1 MENHV
6 KDLDEQVLILKQQLQ
21 DYEIHKDKMDNKLSD
36 KKKELQECEKK
47 MNNLETKIKH
57 LKDTIKDKENCIES
71 KCNKLEKKENQIKEL
86 LVEIDTVKKAKTMI
100 ELILNKTN
108 MEIEALHEE
117 NQKSVHDLLI
127 TIEGYKNSEELF
139 HKNIMDLQND
149 VKQMKDNLENKTEI
163 ITFYENKAAEYYQT
177 IGIQEEQLKSLYQEK
192 IILQSHLKDMTT
204 KTNTQEK
211 MFNNKQR
218 DMENTLEYHLD
229 ELKDV
234 KNTVSKLE
242 EILCCKQNE
251 VDQQNELINYQ
262 KNVTETLQSDKCIQE
277 INIKNLNSVLDQKS
291 IENNDLK
298 EKIQELTSNI
308 STLKEQLNATL
319 NQKSVLEENV
329 KTYELQIKKTNK
341 EFYCQINDMKNIL
354 GSQSNEINRY
364 KIDLEKLKEALTEK
378 QNDFNKQ
385 LIISNEQ
392 IETISHLRLEKYELE
407 EKLKSSGQI
416 VLNKEYELK
425 LLEDRLNQNTLKI
438 KDLSEKV
445 ILNVTENNF
454 LTQSLNMINMS
465 LINMQEDFNKQLL
478 SMKTKLQ
485 LYDNNICAQTEKLL
499 KLKNY
504 LLVKINELNNQ
515 IEMTNKQKDYIAS
528 LETEKQDLF
537 KKIKAFDKCLLD
549 KNTEITN
556 FEKKLEDH
564 HSTITDLKEQL
575 LAVSKEK
582 VTIETNLNTTAEQLK
597 NSEKQFTEQINNIL
611 VQLSGREE
619 EIIKLK
625 KQSTEIENMFEN
637 KKKELQEQV
646 ELTHKQ
652 YEIVKHITLE
662 KNILE
667 KQVLSTNEHSI
678 NNLAE
683 IKSLKD
689 KLDEFKSAILKLEK
703 KLENVLKEKISFE
716 TKLKDTVNEKEIINQ
731 EFHEQMQS
739 IKNRLEDIIQ
749 ENNDLKN
756 NLIDLNT
763 KQIKFQHV
771 TEENNTLKEAVD
783 NAKNQYISL
792 QDKLKDFND
801 CLLKKEEHL
810 NLLETQNSEYSTVNE
825 NLKKQIGEVKQAL
838 NKKHVELENQI
849 QWCNEQRETIV
860 KLNKEKEYH
869 CNHIKNLESSLSHKE
884 YEFNLCEGKLY
895 DCSNTIN
902 NLEKK
907 IDIMKN
913 EKSSLE
919 LQLNEI
925 TSQLIDKTQNLNLQ
939 LELQERKFVDIH
951 EKLVYEQSKFQKQ
964 IELSNEQIKTIS
976 LLTTEKDIFL
986 EKISKLQ
993 ESLNEN
999 ECSLKSLQE
1008 QLNDYKEKYEELQS
1022 LIMDLSFELDGNKTK
1037 LTNMHQ
1043 ESRQKLMNMQIKFTE
1058 IQAQLNKKQID
1069 FDDYISKYNCQ
1080 IETNAL
1086 LTTERDNLV
1095 KETSVLKSIL
1105 LNKDNVIA
1113 TNQKKLLEYEEL
1125 NNEINIEKDAFKKE
1139 LKQTNEQLEIT
1150 LQGLTQQLEEN
1161 EIKLYDLQEQL
1172 NCKHMNL
1179 QLQKKETEKQIA
1191 LISNLTLEKN
1201 NLINET
1207 NAIKNCLL
1215 EKDNTLASN
1224 HIKLINYES
1233 QLEELHSQKSILE
1246 SDLNETKLQLDH
1258 IRHDSIQKQK
1268 TSNDKLKEVQELLSK
1283 VQADLN
1289 NQKKYSNEQ
1298 VETINALISEKN
1310 NLIVETNKLKECLT
1324 QKEESAL
1331 TLNQNKEDECKHV
1344 LLMFELNELK
1354 NQLNYLQ
1361 QESAQRI
1368 IEMDK
1373 HVCDVHKQLSL
1384 KQSEIKKQIELKN
1397 DSLVDIYRQIHNLKT
1412 IKNELELILKK
1423 EKTVFETC
1431 LETYSINCCN
1441 NKPIIDDHEN
1451 SLMEVITSAHTFIEQ
1466 NSIQIALVENSN
1478 DYSIIERL
1486 KHLFDALKMFI
1497 ININTQGNKHA
1508 VIHTNTDYTSNDAYA
1523 ELLATSNK
1531 YVICIYLD

>member
-6 KDLDEQVLILKQQLQ
+6 KDLDEQILILKQQLQ
-21 DYEIHKDKMDNKLSD
+21 DYEIYKDKTDNKLFD
-36 KKKELQECEKK
+36 KKKELQECQKK
-47 MNNLETKIKH
+47 INNLETKIKH

-71 KCNKLEKKENQIKEL
+71 MCIKLEKKENQNKEL
-86 LVEIDTVKKAKTMI
+86 LAEIDTVKKAKTMI
-100 ELILNKTN
+100 ELILSKTN

-127 TIEGYKNSEELF
+127 TIEGYKNSEELS

-149 VKQMKDNLENKTEI
+149 VKQMKDNLENKADI

-192 IILQSHLKDMTT
+192 ITLQSHLKDMTT

-251 VDQQNELINYQ
+251 IDQQNEHINYQ
-262 KNVTETLQSDKCIQE
+262 KNITETLQSDKCIQE

-291 IENNDLK
+291 IENIDLK
-298 EKIQELTSNI
+298 EKIQELTLNI
-308 STLKEQLNATL
+308 NTLKEQLNATL
-319 NQKSVLEENV
+319 NQKNVLEENV
-329 KTYELQIKKTNK
+329 KTYELQIKTINI
-341 EFYCQINDMKNIL
+341 ESYCQINDMKNIL
-354 GSQSNEINRY
+354 ESQSNEINHY
-364 KIDLEKLKEALTEK
+364 KIDLEKLKETLTEK

-385 LIISNEQ
+385 LIISNKQ

-416 VLNKEYELK
+416 VLNKENELK
-425 LLEDRLNQNTLKI
+425 LLENKLNQNTLKI

-445 ILNVTENNF
+445 IFSVTEKNVF
-454 LTQSLNMINMS
+454 TQSLNMINMS

-478 SMKTKLQ
+478 SMTTKLQ

-515 IEMTNKQKDYIAS
+515 IEMVNKQKDYIAS
-528 LETEKQDLF
+528 LENEKQDLF
-537 KKIKAFDKCLLD
+537 EKLKALDNSLLD
-549 KNTEITN
+549 KNTEMTN
-556 FEKKLEDH
+556 FEKKLENY

-575 LAVSKEK
+575 CVMSIEK
-582 VTIETNLNTTAEQLK
+582 VTIETNLNTIVEQLK
-597 NSEKQFTEQINNIL
+597 NSEKQFTDQINNIL
-611 VQLSGREE
+611 VQLSYREE

-625 KQSTEIENMFEN
+625 KQFSEKENMFEN
-637 KKKELQEQV
+637 KKKELQEQIK
-646 ELTHKQ
+646 LTHKQ
-652 YEIVKHITLE
+652 YEIVKNITLE

-667 KQVLSTNEHSI
+667 KQVLSNNEHSK

-683 IKSLKD
+683 IKSLKE
-689 KLDEFKSAILKLEK
+689 KLDEFKSATLKLEK
-703 KLENVLKEKISFE
+703 KLENVLIEKISFE

-731 EFHEQMQS
+731 EFNEQMQS
-739 IKNRLEDIIQ
+739 IKNRLKDIIH

-771 TEENNTLKEAVD
+771 TEENNTLKKAVD
-783 NAKNQYISL
+783 YAKNQCISL
-792 QDKLKDFND
+792 ENKLKDFND
-801 CLLKKEEHL
+801 YLLKKEEHL

-825 NLKKQIGEVKQAL
+825 NLKKQIVEVKQAL
-838 NKKHVELENQI
+838 NKKNVELENQI
-849 QWCNEQRETIV
+849 QWCNEQRETVV
-860 KLNKEKEYH
+860 KLNNEKEYH
-869 CNHIKNLESSLSHKE
+869 CKHIKNLENSLSHKE

-925 TSQLIDKTQNLNLQ
+925 TSQLVNKTQNLNLQ
-939 LELQERKFVDIH
+939 LELQERKCIDVY
-951 EKLVYEQSKFQKQ
+951 EKLVYEQSKFHKQ
-964 IELSNEQIKTIS
+964 MELSNEQIKTIS
-976 LLTTEKDIFL
+976 LLNTEKDIFL
-986 EKISKLQ
+986 ENTSKLQ
-993 ESLNEN
+993 ECLNEK

-1008 QLNDYKEKYEELQS
+1008 QLSDYKKKYEELQS
-1022 LIMDLSFELDGNKTK
+1022 LIMDSSSKLDGNKIK
-1037 LTNMHQ
+1037 LTNIHQ
-1043 ESRQKLMNMQIKFTE
+1043 ESKQKLMDMQIKYTE
-1058 IQAQLNKKQID
+1058 IQAQLNEKQID
-1069 FDDYISKYNCQ
+1069 YDDYISKYNCQ

-1095 KETSVLKSIL
+1095 KEINALKSIL
-1105 LNKDNVIA
+1105 LNKDNVIIA
-1113 TNQKKLLEYEEL
+1113 NQRKLLEYEEL
-1125 NNEINIEKDAFKKE
+1125 NNKINTDKDTLKKE
-1139 LKQTNEQLEIT
+1139 LKQTNEQLETT
-1150 LQGLTQQLEEN
+1150 LQGLTQQLEET
-1161 EIKLYDLQEQL
+1161 EIKLYGLQEQL
-1172 NCKHMNL
+1172 NCKHMDL
-1179 QLQKKETEKQIA
+1179 EMQKKETEKQIA

-1201 NLINET
+1201 SLINET

-1215 EKDNTLASN
+1215 EKDNILASN

-1233 QLEELHSQKSILE
+1233 QLKELLFQKPILE
-1246 SDLNETKLQLDH
+1246 SELNETKVQLDS
-1258 IRHDSIQKQK
+1258 IQHDLIQKQK
-1268 TSNDKLKEVQELLSK
+1268 TSNEKLKEVQELLSE

-1298 VETINALISEKN
+1298 VETINTLISEKN
-1310 NLIVETNKLKECLT
+1310 ILLVEKNKLKECLA
-1324 QKEESAL
+1324 QKENAL
-1331 TLNQNKEDECKHV
+1331 TLNQNKEDKCKNA
-1344 LLMFELNELK
+1344 LLMFELSELK

-1361 QESAQRI
+1361 EESAQKM

-1373 HVCDVHKQLSL
+1373 HVCEVHEQLSL

-1397 DSLVDIYRQIHNLKT
+1397 DSLLDIYRQIHNLKT
-1412 IKNELELILKK
+1412 IKNELELLLKK

-1431 LETYSINCCN
+1431 LENYSINCCN
-1441 NKPIIDDHEN
+1441 NKPIIDHEN
-1451 SLMEVITSAHTFIEQ
+1451 SLMEVITSADTFIEQ
-1466 NSIQIALVENSN
+1466 NGIQVTLIANSDN
-1478 DYSIIERL
+1478 YSIIERL

-1508 VIHTNTDYTSNDAYA
+1508 IMHTNTDYTSNDAYA

-1531 YVICIYLD
+1531 YVKCIYFN

>member
-1 MENHV
+1 MN
-6 KDLDEQVLILKQQLQ
+6 EQILILKQQLE
-21 DYEIHKDKMDNKLSD
+21 DYEIHKDKMVNKLSD
-36 KKKELQECEKK
+36 KKKELLECQKK
-47 MNNLETKIKH
+47 INNLETKMKH
-57 LKDTIKDKENCIES
+57 LKDTIKDKEICIES
-71 KCNKLEKKENQIKEL
+71 MCIKFEKKENQIKEL
-86 LVEIDTVKKAKTMI
+86 LAEIDTVKKAKTMI

-108 MEIEALHEE
+108 VEIESLHEE
-117 NQKSVHDLLI
+117 NQKSVHNLLI
-127 TIEGYKNSEELF
+127 TIEGYKNSEELS
-139 HKNIMDLQND
+139 HKNITDLQND
-149 VKQMKDNLENKTEI
+149 VKQMKNNLENKADI
-163 ITFYENKAAEYYQT
+163 ITFYENNAAEYYQT

-192 IILQSHLKDMTT
+192 LTLQSHLKDMAT

-251 VDQQNELINYQ
+251 VDQQNELINFQ
-262 KNVTETLQSDKCIQE
+262 KNITETLQSDKCIQE

-291 IENNDLK
+291 IENIDLK
-298 EKIQELTSNI
+298 EKIQEFTLNI
-308 STLKEQLNATL
+308 NTLKEQLNTAL
-319 NQKSVLEENV
+319 NQKNVLEENI
-329 KTYELQIKKTNK
+329 KTYELQIKTTNI

-354 GSQSNEINRY
+354 ESQSNEINHY
-364 KIDLEKLKEALTEK
+364 KIDLEKLKETLTEK

-416 VLNKEYELK
+416 VLNKENELK
-425 LLEDRLNQNTLKI
+425 LLEDKLNQKTLKI

-445 ILNVTENNF
+445 ILNVTESNF
-454 LTQSLNMINMS
+454 FTQSLNMINMS

-504 LLVKINELNNQ
+504 LLVKINELNRQ
-515 IEMTNKQKDYIAS
+515 IEMVNKQKDYIAS
-528 LETEKQDLF
+528 LETEKQHLF
-537 KKIKAFDKCLLD
+537 EKLKAFDKCLLH

-556 FEKKLEDH
+556 FEKKLKDY

-575 LAVSKEK
+575 CVMSIEK
-582 VTIETNLNTTAEQLK
+582 VTTETNLNTTAEQLK
-597 NSEKQFTEQINNIL
+597 NLEIQFTNQINNIL
-611 VQLSGREE
+611 IQLSDREE

-625 KQSTEIENMFEN
+625 KQSSEIENMFEN

-646 ELTHKQ
+646 ELTHNQ
-652 YEIVKHITLE
+652 YEIVKNITLE

-683 IKSLKD
+683 IKSLKE
-689 KLDEFKSAILKLEK
+689 KLDEFKAATLKLEK
-703 KLENVLKEKISFE
+703 KFENVLIEKNLFE

-731 EFHEQMQS
+731 EFCEQMQS
-739 IKNRLEDIIQ
+739 MKNRLKDIIH
-749 ENNDLKN
+749 ENNDLKK
-756 NLIDLNT
+756 NLIDLNA

-783 NAKNQYISL
+783 CAKNQCISL

-801 CLLKKEEHL
+801 CLLKKEKHL
-810 NLLETQNSEYSTVNE
+810 NLLETQNSEYSTMNE
-825 NLKKQIGEVKQAL
+825 NLKKQIVEVKQTL

-860 KLNKEKEYH
+860 KLNNEKEYH

-902 NLEKK
+902 NLKK
-907 IDIMKN
+907 KLDMVKN
-913 EKSSLE
+913 EKTLLE

-925 TSQLIDKTQNLNLQ
+925 TNQLIDKTQNLNLQ
-939 LELQERKFVDIH
+939 LELQERKFIDVH
-951 EKLVYEQSKFQKQ
+951 EKLVNEQSELHKQ

-976 LLTTEKDIFL
+976 LLNAEKDIFL

-993 ESLNEN
+993 ECLNEK
-999 ECSLKSLQE
+999 ECSLNSLQE
-1008 QLNDYKEKYEELQS
+1008 QLNVYKKKYEELQS
-1022 LIMDLSFELDGNKTK
+1022 LIMDLSSELDGNKIK
-1037 LTNMHQ
+1037 LTNMQQ
-1043 ESRQKLMNMQIKFTE
+1043 ESRQKLTDMQIKYTE
-1058 IQAQLNKKQID
+1058 VQAQLNQKQID
-1069 FDDYISKYNCQ
+1069 FDDYVSKYNCQ
-1080 IETNAL
+1080 IETNGL

-1095 KETSVLKSIL
+1095 KETNTLKSIL

-1113 TNQKKLLEYEEL
+1113 TNQEKLLEYEEL
-1125 NNEINIEKDAFKKE
+1125 NNKINTEKVALKKE
-1139 LKQTNEQLEIT
+1139 LKQTNGQLET
-1150 LQGLTQQLEEN
+1150 ALQGLTQQLQETEN
-1161 EIKLYDLQEQL
+1161 KFYGLQEQL
-1172 NCKHMNL
+1172 NCKHMDL
-1179 QLQKKETEKQIA
+1179 ELHKKETEKQIT
-1191 LISNLTLEKN
+1191 LISNLTSEKN

-1233 QLEELHSQKSILE
+1233 QLEELHSQKPILE
-1246 SDLNETKLQLDH
+1246 SKLNETKVQLDS
-1258 IRHDSIQKQK
+1258 IRHDLIQKQK
-1268 TSNDKLKEVQELLSK
+1268 ISNDKLKEVQELLSK

-1289 NQKKYSNEQ
+1289 NQRKYSNEQ
-1298 VETINALISEKN
+1298 EETINGLISEKN
-1310 NLIVETNKLKECLT
+1310 NLIVEMNKLKKCLA
-1324 QKEESAL
+1324 QNENAL
-1331 TLNQNKEDECKHV
+1331 TLNQNKEDECKNA

-1361 QESAQRI
+1361 QESAQKM

-1373 HVCDVHKQLSL
+1373 HVCEVHEQLSL
-1384 KQSEIKKQIELKN
+1384 KQSENKKQIELKN

-1412 IKNELELILKK
+1412 IKNELKLVLKK

-1441 NKPIIDDHEN
+1441 NKPIIHDHEN
-1451 SLMEVITSAHTFIEQ
+1451 SLMEVITSADTFIEQ
-1466 NSIQIALVENSN
+1466 NGIQVALVENSD

-1486 KHLFDALKMFI
+1486 KHLFDALKIFI
-1497 ININTQGNKHA
+1497 ININAQGKKHA
-1508 VIHTNTDYTSNDAYA
+1508 IMQTNTDYTSNDAYT

-1531 YVICIYLD
+1531 YVICIYFD